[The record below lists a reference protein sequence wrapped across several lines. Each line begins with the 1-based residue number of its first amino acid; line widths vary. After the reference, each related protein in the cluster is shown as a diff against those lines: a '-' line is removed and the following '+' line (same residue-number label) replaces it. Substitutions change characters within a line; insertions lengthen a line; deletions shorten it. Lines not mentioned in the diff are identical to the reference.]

1 MGGGP
6 FVGELEGRILVG
18 VAATVDPLEARLLPS
33 GAIRIGLVVPV
44 SGVLGLMGP
53 CAINCAVLAAE
64 ELNAAGGL
72 LGRPVELVLVDGGRP
87 ARQVAAEVSE
97 LVRTGTVKAVTGA
110 HASDVRVEV
119 VAAIAGR
126 VPFVYGPPYEGGGH
140 APGVYFLGETPDRQ
154 LAPGIEWLVGTRRA
168 RRWFLLG
175 NDYIWPRLVHANARP
190 LLRALGATVV
200 GESLVP
206 YGDAV
211 RRLDRVADARPDAVL
226 LTLIGSDLMDFNRA
240 YAAGGLGATRLCGAL
255 EEHGLLG
262 IGGDVT
268 GGLYASMGYFRD
280 LPTEASLAF
289 AQRYA
294 ARFGPDAPMLNAHGH
309 GCYEAVAMLAAL
321 CGRAGSLAVPALDAV
336 ADGATI
342 TSARGTL
349 TLLGR
354 QVHHPVQLGR
364 ADGLNF
370 FLEKPFH

>member
-1 MGGGP
+1 M
-6 FVGELEGRILVG
+6 
-18 VAATVDPLEARLLPS
+18 AATVDPLEARLLPS
-33 GAIRIGLVVPV
+33 GSIRIGLVVPV

-64 ELNAAGGL
+64 ELNAAGGM

-97 LVRTGTVKAVTGA
+97 LVRTGTVQAVAGA

-126 VPFVYGPPYEGGGH
+126 APFVYGPPYEGGGH

-154 LAPGIEWLVGTRRA
+154 LAPGIEWLVGTRGA

-175 NDYIWPRLVHANARP
+175 NDYIWPRLVHASARP

-200 GESLVP
+200 GESFVP

-211 RRLDRVADARPDAVL
+211 RRLDRVAAARPDAIL

-240 YAAGGLGATRLCGAL
+240 YAAGGLGAARLCGAL

-262 IGGDVT
+262 IGGDAT

-280 LPTEASLAF
+280 LTTEASLGF

-321 CGRAGSLAVPALDAV
+321 CARAGSLAVPALDAV
-336 ADGATI
+336 ADGTTI
-342 TSARGTL
+342 SSARGTL

-354 QVHHPVQLGR
+354 QVRHPVHLGR
-364 ADGLNF
+364 ADGLDF
-370 FLEKPFH
+370 LLEKPFH